1 MIPALITNREDVD
14 SLTRQ
19 LEMHFLHNPEPGLLF
34 ALLTDFP
41 DADSE
46 TLPEDEPLLKY
57 AGSAIEKLNTKYRRS
72 ISPDHSSNDDSTV
85 EVFEVESIQN
95 DEQFSRPA
103 IEDVQVFYLLH
114 RKRLWNPSE
123 GRWMGW
129 ERKRGKLHELNQ
141 LLRGG
146 KELSF
151 SNITGNT
158 KKSEALQSVRFVITL
173 DADTVLPHGAARRLV
188 GTLAH
193 PLNHARFTE
202 ADGKVSSG
210 YTVLQPRMEIH
221 PRSANHS
228 WFTRIFAGDT
238 GLDLYTRAVSDAYQD
253 LFGEGSYVGKGIYD
267 VDAFERSVNH
277 HIPENKVLSHD
288 LLEGIMG
295 RAGLVTDITM
305 VEDYPPN
312 YFVQVKRQQRWIRG
326 DWQLLPWL
334 LRPDKFGVNFSA
346 IDQWKMLDNLLRSL
360 LSPALLLIFF
370 LGLLSMPSLSGLWI
384 SILLLSLGIP
394 LLTSMVRGTL
404 QTIGGKSI
412 AASFHP
418 LRWDVFRWLLAV
430 AFIPYE
436 AYNSLDAIFT
446 TLYRMLVSHHDLL
459 QWTTAAQTARVFG
472 LETHRNEAWL
482 KMSVSTL
489 VAVVLGGGIQI
500 VHSSQ
505 SQGVAPALIVAAPL
519 LLLWMFSPM
528 IAQWVD
534 RPIVYRKTPLS
545 DEQAGLFRQVARRTW
560 GFFERFVGPEDHW
573 LPPDHFQESPVGI
586 IAHQTSPSNIG
597 LLLTSTLAAYDMGYL
612 DQLGLATRLSTTIE
626 TLDQMERFRGHFFNW
641 YDTIT
646 LQPLTP
652 RYVSTVDSGNL
663 AASLIITAQAAKSMP
678 STFIFRW
685 ELWQGYLD
693 TLSNL
698 TEILTGMRKP
708 EFDRQVEEIDAR
720 IFKMRDKILAVRT
733 EPRQWYSIFQVVS
746 GSFWQDLSSRLGELV
761 TVGSSAFTLES
772 LRKLEEVASQVDRHH
787 QAIQRTLGE
796 LVPWI
801 ILLEHPPVLFSD
813 SPYLEVLNELRTNL
827 PYNPILGQI
836 NTAIKVGLGHTA
848 ALRDLLHEKSTL
860 TGGVSKPEDEGADW
874 NAQARI
880 AEGWLDAI
888 DRALAQ
894 ARTNANALIS
904 TYALLAA
911 HAEQFVDEMD
921 FKFLYHPERRV
932 FHIGYNLD
940 AGLLDNNHY
949 DLLASEAR
957 IASIIALAKGE
968 IPHSHWLQ
976 LSRPLTRVEGE
987 YVLLSWSATMFEY
1000 LMPPLFLR
1008 SYPGTLLSDST
1019 QGAVLHQIAYG
1030 KSKGVP
1036 WGISEAGF
1044 FRFDANRNY
1053 QYRAF
1058 GVPGLGFKRGLG
1070 DDLVIAPYASL
1081 MAIGYDAPAVA
1092 KNLVSLMEKNCFGL
1106 YGMYEVH

>member
-1 MIPALITNREDVD
+1 
-14 SLTRQ
+14 
-19 LEMHFLHNPEPGLLF
+19 
-34 ALLTDFP
+34 
-41 DADSE
+41 
-46 TLPEDEPLLKY
+46 
-57 AGSAIEKLNTKYRRS
+57 
-72 ISPDHSSNDDSTV
+72 
-85 EVFEVESIQN
+85 
-95 DEQFSRPA
+95 
-103 IEDVQVFYLLH
+103 
-114 RKRLWNPSE
+114 
-123 GRWMGW
+123 MGW

-370 LGLLSMPSLSGLWI
+370 LGLLSMPALSGLWI

-418 LRWDVFRWLLAV
+418 LRWDIFRWLLAV

-489 VAVVLGGGIQI
+489 VAVILGGGIQI

-505 SQGVAPALIVAAPL
+505 SHGVAPALIVAAPL

-626 TLDQMERFRGHFFNW
+626 TLDQMERFRGHFFNR

-646 LQPLTP
+646 L
-652 RYVSTVDSGNL
+652 
-663 AASLIITAQAAKSMP
+663 
-678 STFIFRW
+678 
-685 ELWQGYLD
+685 
-693 TLSNL
+693 
-698 TEILTGMRKP
+698 
-708 EFDRQVEEIDAR
+708 
-720 IFKMRDKILAVRT
+720 
-733 EPRQWYSIFQVVS
+733 
-746 GSFWQDLSSRLGELV
+746 
-761 TVGSSAFTLES
+761 
-772 LRKLEEVASQVDRHH
+772 
-787 QAIQRTLGE
+787 
-796 LVPWI
+796 
-801 ILLEHPPVLFSD
+801 
-813 SPYLEVLNELRTNL
+813 
-827 PYNPILGQI
+827 
-836 NTAIKVGLGHTA
+836 TA
-848 ALRDLLHEKSTL
+848 AY
-860 TGGVSKPEDEGADW
+860 P
-874 NAQARI
+874 
-880 AEGWLDAI
+880 AI
-888 DRALAQ
+888 C
-894 ARTNANALIS
+894 
-904 TYALLAA
+904 
-911 HAEQFVDEMD
+911 
-921 FKFLYHPERRV
+921 
-932 FHIGYNLD
+932 FH
-940 AGLLDNNHY
+940 
-949 DLLASEAR
+949 S
-957 IASIIALAKGE
+957 
-968 IPHSHWLQ
+968 
-976 LSRPLTRVEGE
+976 
-987 YVLLSWSATMFEY
+987 
-1000 LMPPLFLR
+1000 
-1008 SYPGTLLSDST
+1008 
-1019 QGAVLHQIAYG
+1019 
-1030 KSKGVP
+1030 
-1036 WGISEAGF
+1036 
-1044 FRFDANRNY
+1044 
-1053 QYRAF
+1053 
-1058 GVPGLGFKRGLG
+1058 
-1070 DDLVIAPYASL
+1070 
-1081 MAIGYDAPAVA
+1081 
-1092 KNLVSLMEKNCFGL
+1092 
-1106 YGMYEVH
+1106 